1 MHSIGYMN
9 PQTRLKLDSQ
19 RQQYR
24 IVVSTIENSCINNR
38 EQLYQQQRMVISTI
52 ENGYINNIEWLYQ
65 QYRIVISTKVKNK
78 FSNE

>member
-1 MHSIGYMN
+1 
-9 PQTRLKLDSQ
+9 
-19 RQQYR
+19 
-24 IVVSTIENSCINNR
+24 
-38 EQLYQQQRMVISTI
+38 MVISTI